1 MQITSSGITDVGL
14 KREGNEDSFHIEESL
29 GLYIVADGMGG
40 HLAGEVASQ
49 VAVNTIAKS
58 FRKWVEE
65 KIPDDELF
73 GSYDESLSLH
83 GNHVL
88 SSIGA
93 ANRIVHEMALENEQ
107 YHGMGTTIVTL
118 LVTPHLIIAANVGDS
133 RLYLV
138 RKGRI
143 ERLSRDHTIVY
154 EQVERGVMTPE
165 EAESSPLKHVLTK
178 NLGSSE
184 YVEPDIFEIEP
195 DNDDRFILCTDGLTD
210 LVNDEEILA
219 MTKDEGGPDTLCRQF
234 VERALKRGGH
244 DNTTVVSVFIS
255 DLKKPSEGIFRK
267 ICLIMAD
274 CVISMQKIIR
284 KFLP

>member
-1 MQITSSGITDVGL
+1 MQIISSGLTDVGL

-65 KIPDDELF
+65 EIPDDELF
-73 GSYDESLSLH
+73 GSYDESLSLN

-93 ANRIVHEMALENEQ
+93 ANRIVHEMALEKEQ

-210 LVNDEEILA
+210 LVTDEEILA
-219 MTKDEGGPDTLCRQF
+219 MAKEEGGPDKLCRQF

-255 DLKKPSEGIFRK
+255 DLKKPGEGIFRK

-274 CVISMQKIIR
+274 CVISMQKIIK

>member
-1 MQITSSGITDVGL
+1 MEIISSGLTDVGL

-65 KIPDDELF
+65 EIPDDELF
-73 GSYDESLSLH
+73 GRFDDSLSLH
-83 GNHVL
+83 GNHIL
-88 SSIGA
+88 SSIGT
-93 ANRIVHEMALENEQ
+93 ANRIVHEMAIEYDQ

-118 LVTPHLIIAANVGDS
+118 LVTPNLIIAANVGDS

-143 ERLSRDHTIVY
+143 ERLSRDHTIVN
-154 EQVERGVMTPE
+154 EQVEQGVMTPE
-165 EAESSPLKHVLTK
+165 EAESSPLKHVLTR

-184 YVEPDIFEIEP
+184 YVEPDVFEIEP

-210 LVNDEEILA
+210 LVNDAEILEMA
-219 MTKDEGGPDTLCRQF
+219 NEEGDPDRLCRQF
-234 VERALKRGGH
+234 IEKALKRGGH

-255 DLKKPSEGIFRK
+255 DLKKPGDNFFGK
-267 ICLIMAD
+267 IGVFFADFIISVQKLI
-274 CVISMQKIIR
+274 K

>member
-1 MQITSSGITDVGL
+1 M

-49 VAVNTIAKS
+49 VAVNTIATS

-65 KIPDDELF
+65 EIPDDELF
-73 GSYDESLSLH
+73 GAYDETLSLH

-93 ANRIVHEMALENEQ
+93 ANRIVHEMAIENED
-107 YHGMGTTIVTL
+107 YHGMGTTVVTL
-118 LVTPHLIIAANVGDS
+118 LVTPNLIIAANVGDS

-138 RKGRI
+138 RKGSI
-143 ERLSRDHTIVY
+143 ERLSRDHTIVH

-165 EAESSPLKHVLTK
+165 EAESSPLKHVLTR

-210 LVNDEEILA
+210 LVNDEEILK
-219 MTKDEGGPDTLCRQF
+219 MTKEEENPDTLCRQF
-234 VERALKRGGH
+234 VEKALKRGGH
-244 DNTTVVSVFIS
+244 DNTTVVTVFIS
-255 DLKKPSEGIFRK
+255 DLKKSSDGIFRK
-267 ICLIMAD
+267 IGIVMAD
-274 CVISMQKIIR
+274 FILGVQKII
-284 KFLP
+284 KKIVP

>member
-1 MQITSSGITDVGL
+1 MQIISSGITDVGL

-219 MTKDEGGPDTLCRQF
+219 MTKEEGGPDTLCHQF

-274 CVISMQKIIR
+274 CVISMQKIIK

>member
-1 MQITSSGITDVGL
+1 MQIISSGLTDVGM
-14 KREGNEDSFHIEESL
+14 KREGNEDFFHIEESL

-49 VAVNTIAKS
+49 VAVNTIATS

-65 KIPDDELF
+65 EIPDDELF
-73 GSYDESLSLH
+73 GAYDETLSLH

-93 ANRIVHEMALENEQ
+93 ANRIVHEMAIENED
-107 YHGMGTTIVTL
+107 YHGMGTTVVTL
-118 LVTPHLIIAANVGDS
+118 LVTPNLIIAANVGDS

-138 RKGRI
+138 RKGSI
-143 ERLSRDHTIVY
+143 ERLSRDHTIVH

-165 EAESSPLKHVLTK
+165 EAESSPLKHVLTR

-210 LVNDEEILA
+210 LVNDEEILK
-219 MTKDEGGPDTLCRQF
+219 MTKEEENPDTLCRQF
-234 VERALKRGGH
+234 VEKALKRGGH
-244 DNTTVVSVFIS
+244 DNTTVVTVFIS
-255 DLKKPSEGIFRK
+255 DLKKSSDGIFRK
-267 ICLIMAD
+267 IGIVMAD
-274 CVISMQKIIR
+274 LLLGVQKIIK
-284 KFLP
+284 KFVP

>member
-1 MQITSSGITDVGL
+1 LQIISSGITDVGL

-219 MTKDEGGPDTLCRQF
+219 MTKEEGGPDTLCHQF

-274 CVISMQKIIR
+274 CVISMQKIIK